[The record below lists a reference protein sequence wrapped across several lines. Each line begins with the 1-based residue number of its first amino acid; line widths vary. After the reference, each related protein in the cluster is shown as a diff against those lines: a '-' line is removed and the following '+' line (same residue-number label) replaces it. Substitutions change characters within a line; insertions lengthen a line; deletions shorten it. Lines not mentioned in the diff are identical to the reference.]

1 VGFIGMALIWSAW
14 AAACRAIGL
23 ARTRQTTRHPI
34 RLVDED
40 EPPQFVD
47 TEATWWSI

>member
-1 VGFIGMALIWSAW
+1 MALIWSAW

-23 ARTRQTTRHPI
+23 TRGPQTIRHPI
-34 RLVDED
+34 RLVDEV

-47 TEATWWSI
+47 TEATWWSV